1 MTGQHDL
8 GGSPAGPMDRNDPDA
23 PPHGKLF
30 TAINSA
36 LRQHDL
42 VTIDELRRHLE
53 GLSQKEYDLPYY
65 DRWGE
70 ALCNL
75 LEEKGVLARG
85 EIESR
90 MEIIKERLQNKND

>member
-1 MTGQHDL
+1 MIR
-8 GGSPAGPMDRNDPDA
+8 MR
-23 PPHGKLF
+23 PHGKLF

-53 GLSQKEYDLPYY
+53 GLTKSNMICLITID
-65 DRWGE
+65 GE
-70 ALCNL
+70 AMCNL

-85 EIESR
+85 EIEAR

>member
-8 GGSPAGPMDRNDPDA
+8 GGSPAGSMDDNDPDA

-53 GLSQKEYDLPYY
+53 GLSKEEYDLPYY

-70 ALCNL
+70 AMCNL
-75 LEEKGVLARG
+75 LEEKGLLARG
-85 EIESR
+85 EIEAR
-90 MEIIKERLQNKND
+90 MEIIKERLQNEND

>member
-8 GGSPAGPMDRNDPDA
+8 GGSPAGPMDHNDPDA

-53 GLSQKEYDLPYY
+53 GLTKRNMICLITIDGGSY
-65 DRWGE
+65 
-70 ALCNL
+70 
-75 LEEKGVLARG
+75 V
-85 EIESR
+85 
-90 MEIIKERLQNKND
+90 

>member
-8 GGSPAGPMDRNDPDA
+8 GGSPAGPLDYTDPDA

-36 LRQHDL
+36 LRQREL

-53 GLSQKEYDLPYY
+53 GLTKEKYDLPYY

-70 ALCNL
+70 AMCNL

-85 EIESR
+85 EIEAR
-90 MEIIKERLQNKND
+90 MEIIEERLQNKND

>member
-1 MTGQHDL
+1 
-8 GGSPAGPMDRNDPDA
+8 MDYNDPDA

-53 GLSQKEYDLPYY
+53 GLTKEEYDATI
-65 DRWGE
+65 DGGK
-70 ALCNL
+70 LCVTFSRRKACW
-75 LEEKGVLARG
+75 LEER
-85 EIESR
+85 
-90 MEIIKERLQNKND
+90 